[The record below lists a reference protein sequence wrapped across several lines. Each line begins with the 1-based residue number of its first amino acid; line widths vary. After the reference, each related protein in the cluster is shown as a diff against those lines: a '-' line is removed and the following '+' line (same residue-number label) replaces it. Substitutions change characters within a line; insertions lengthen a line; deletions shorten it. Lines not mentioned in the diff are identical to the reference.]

1 MRKEEADRKIIIETK
16 NKEQDEK
23 IRLGKMQKE
32 LKNAIMRFGYN
43 CKEVDA
49 CMDIQGPE
57 ECELVIAY
65 RHGYEKGFEYGQ
77 REAILEKYTPNQIRG
92 ILGLDFI
99 KEDFY
104 K

>member
-1 MRKEEADRKIIIETK
+1 MKIIIETD
-16 NKEQDEK
+16 NRELDEK
-23 IRLGKMQKE
+23 IRLKKIQKE
-32 LKNAIMRFGYN
+32 LRDTIMSFGYDR
-43 CKEVDA
+43 KEVDA
-49 CMDIQGPE
+49 CMDVQGPE

-92 ILGLDFI
+92 ILGLDLI
-99 KEDFY
+99 REDFY